1 MIMKG
6 YRKTSRILACIAVWL
21 CLFAFVAA
29 GCSARGGNSDDTA
42 DGQTETDSSL
52 SEGQTVDST
61 YWENADLY
69 TWRLE
74 DDGKWELPENI
85 RLIDTFFIGDKLF
98 CSDGDL
104 NMIEEGEEG
113 GISVYSL
120 TDKKT
125 VEIEFSKI
133 EKLINDELGSYS
145 YMYIDKLYEGDDG
158 RLYILAE
165 AADVNNNYISFILKY
180 NYEDETI
187 EAMRLSADMPE
198 RNNPRQLNL
207 AQDFVVT
214 ADGYYY
220 VRDYQ
225 GLNIVDHDGN
235 VTQLAGVNGR
245 VFSYDSSAW
254 YSAYYADDY
263 GIFRIDEKGNVIERK
278 FSFPLGD
285 ILGSV
290 AGRIFVKG
298 ESGILVYDVEKETT
312 DTLFRWTDVDTV
324 SNDVTNVYLIDD
336 SCIAVMYNDKS
347 DETGTTY
354 GYEFVGRVS
363 RADITEEDREELVI
377 GCMYTPVLLE
387 RNIVEFNK
395 SQQKYHVSIR
405 AYNDR
410 SNELTTDEA
419 TTRLHLDLASG
430 NAPDMLNL
438 QYLDIYNLVDKGV
451 IDDLR
456 PYFDRDTEIDIQDYV
471 ESVVEAFTID
481 GVLTSVPPEYCIY
494 SYFVNAGM
502 ADEGAGWTIE
512 DVAECLNKNPDS
524 VLSSYWPKE
533 YGLKCILTYS
543 VDAFI
548 DEDNGTCDFTTETF
562 DALLDIIGQLPDEGD
577 YYLTADK
584 TSLITDMAL
593 VGFERMQEIYA
604 QYGDDII
611 IKGYVTADGRP
622 CNSIQTSDA
631 YSIVSTSDCKE
642 GAWEFIKFSL
652 TNNYSTDFS
661 SNKQKLKEMIDE
673 ELAHAG
679 EEKRS
684 TFYTEQGPVNHH
696 YATQEEIDVVMSLID
711 NVELYM
717 PANSEIINIM
727 LDEMESYFA
736 GGKSKEATVA
746 VIQDRVQLYLD
757 ERK

>member
-1 MIMKG
+1 MKG
-6 YRKTSRILACIAVWL
+6 YKKTSEILGCIAVWL

-113 GISVYSL
+113 EISVYSL

-158 RLYILAE
+158 RLYMLAE

-207 AQDFVVT
+207 AQEFVVT

-225 GLNIVDHDGN
+225 GLNIVDPDGN

-347 DETGTTY
+347 DKTGKTFE
-354 GYEFVGRVS
+354 YEFVGRVS

>member
-1 MIMKG
+1 MKG

-21 CLFAFVAA
+21 CLFAIVAA
-29 GCSARGGNSDDTA
+29 GCSAKGGNSVGTA
-42 DGQTETDSSL
+42 AGQTETDSSL
-52 SEGQTVDST
+52 SEGQMVDST

-74 DDGKWELPENI
+74 DDGKLELPENI

-158 RLYILAE
+158 RLYMLAE
-165 AADVNNNYISFILKY
+165 VADVNNNYISFILKY

-207 AQDFVVT
+207 AQEFVVT

-235 VTQLAGVNGR
+235 VTQLAGVNGC

-278 FSFPLGD
+278 FGFPLGD

-298 ESGILVYDVEKETT
+298 GNGILVYDVEKETT

-347 DETGTTY
+347 DKTGKTFE
-354 GYEFVGRVS
+354 YEFVGRVS
-363 RADITEEDREELVI
+363 RADITDEDREELVI

-395 SQQKYHVSIR
+395 SQQKYHASIR
-405 AYNDR
+405 EYNDR
-410 SNELTTDEA
+410 SNEVTTDEA

-471 ESVVEAFTID
+471 ESVVEACTID
-481 GVLTSVPPEYCIY
+481 GVLVSVPLEYVIY
-494 SYFVNAGM
+494 SYFGK
-502 ADEGAGWTIE
+502 ADMVGESAGWTID
-512 DVAECLNKNPDS
+512 DVAECLNNNPGS
-524 VLSSYWPKE
+524 VFSTWTREFMLAR
-533 YGLKCILTYS
+533 ILQYS
-543 VDAFI
+543 IDTFI
-548 DEDNGTCDFTTETF
+548 DSDSGTCDFTTKTF
-562 DALLDIIGQLPDEGD
+562 DELLDIIEPLPSEAN
-577 YYLTADK
+577 YSPIEEK
-584 TSLITDMAL
+584 TSLINNISL
-593 VGFERMQEIYA
+593 YNFEVIQEYYA

-611 IKGYVTADGRP
+611 IKGYITADGRA
-622 CNSIQTSDA
+622 CHNLSVTDA
-631 YSIVSTSDCKE
+631 YSIVSTSGCKD
-642 GAWEFIKFSL
+642 GAWEFIKFCLINDNS
-652 TNNYSTDFS
+652 SMGWFS
-661 SNKQKLKEMIDE
+661 SNKQRLQEMIDE

-684 TFYTEQGPVNHH
+684 TFYTEQGAVNYH
-696 YATQEEIDVVMSLID
+696 YATQEEIDTVMDLIE
-711 NVELYM
+711 NVELSES
-717 PANSEIINIM
+717 ANSEIISIIEE
-727 LDEMESYFA
+727 EMDSYFA

>member
-1 MIMKG
+1 MKG
-6 YRKTSRILACIAVWL
+6 YKKTSEILGCIAVWL

-29 GCSARGGNSDDTA
+29 GCSAKGGNSVGTA

-74 DDGKWELPENI
+74 DDGKWELLENI

-158 RLYILAE
+158 RLYMLAE

-347 DETGTTY
+347 DKTGKTFE
-354 GYEFVGRVS
+354 YEFVGRVS

-410 SNELTTDEA
+410 SNEVTTEEA

>member
-1 MIMKG
+1 MKG

-21 CLFAFVAA
+21 CLFAIVAA
-29 GCSARGGNSDDTA
+29 GCSAKGGNSVGTA
-42 DGQTETDSSL
+42 AGQTETDSSL

-74 DDGKWELPENI
+74 DDGKLELPENI

-145 YMYIDKLYEGDDG
+145 YMYIDKLYEGDNG
-158 RLYILAE
+158 RLYMLAE

-207 AQDFVVT
+207 AQEFVVT

-235 VTQLAGVNGR
+235 VTQLAGVNGC

-278 FSFPLGD
+278 FGFPLGD

-298 ESGILVYDVEKETT
+298 GNGILVYDVEKETT

-347 DETGTTY
+347 DKTGKTFE
-354 GYEFVGRVS
+354 YEFVGRVS
-363 RADITEEDREELVI
+363 RADITDEDREELVI

-395 SQQKYHVSIR
+395 SQQKYHASIR
-405 AYNDR
+405 EYNDR
-410 SNELTTDEA
+410 SNEVTTDEA

-471 ESVVEAFTID
+471 ESVVEACTID
-481 GVLTSVPPEYCIY
+481 GVLVSVPLEYVIY
-494 SYFVNAGM
+494 SYFGK
-502 ADEGAGWTIE
+502 ADMVGESAGWTID
-512 DVAECLNKNPDS
+512 DVAECLNNNPGS
-524 VLSSYWPKE
+524 VFSTWTREFMLAR
-533 YGLKCILTYS
+533 ILQYS
-543 VDAFI
+543 IDTFI
-548 DEDNGTCDFTTETF
+548 DSDSGTCDFTTKTF
-562 DALLDIIGQLPDEGD
+562 DELLDIIEPLPSEAN
-577 YYLTADK
+577 YSPIEEK
-584 TSLITDMAL
+584 TSLINNISL
-593 VGFERMQEIYA
+593 YNFEVIQEYYA

-611 IKGYVTADGRP
+611 IKGYITADGRA
-622 CNSIQTSDA
+622 CHNLSVTDA
-631 YSIVSTSDCKE
+631 YSIVSTSGCKD
-642 GAWEFIKFSL
+642 GAWEFIKFCLINDNS
-652 TNNYSTDFS
+652 SMGWFS
-661 SNKQKLKEMIDE
+661 SNKQRLQEMIDE

-684 TFYTEQGPVNHH
+684 TFYTEQGAVNYH
-696 YATQEEIDVVMSLID
+696 YATQEEIDTVMDLIE
-711 NVELYM
+711 NVELSES
-717 PANSEIINIM
+717 ANSEIISIIEE
-727 LDEMESYFA
+727 EMDSYFA

>member
-1 MIMKG
+1 MKG
-6 YRKTSRILACIAVWL
+6 YKKTSEILGCIAVWL

-29 GCSARGGNSDDTA
+29 GCSARGGNSDGTA

-74 DDGKWELPENI
+74 DDGKLELPENI

-207 AQDFVVT
+207 AQEFVVT

-347 DETGTTY
+347 DKTGKTFE
-354 GYEFVGRVS
+354 YEFVGRVS

-410 SNELTTDEA
+410 SNEVTTEEA

>member
-1 MIMKG
+1 MKG
-6 YRKTSRILACIAVWL
+6 YKKTSEILGCIAVWL

-125 VEIEFSKI
+125 VEIEFSRI

-158 RLYILAE
+158 RLYMLAE

-298 ESGILVYDVEKETT
+298 ENGILVYDVEKETT

-347 DETGTTY
+347 DKTGKTFE
-354 GYEFVGRVS
+354 YEFVGRVS

-387 RNIVEFNK
+387 RNIVEC
-395 SQQKYHVSIR
+395 I
-405 AYNDR
+405 
-410 SNELTTDEA
+410 
-419 TTRLHLDLASG
+419 
-430 NAPDMLNL
+430 
-438 QYLDIYNLVDKGV
+438 DKG
-451 IDDLR
+451 I
-456 PYFDRDTEIDIQDYV
+456 
-471 ESVVEAFTID
+471 
-481 GVLTSVPPEYCIY
+481 
-494 SYFVNAGM
+494 
-502 ADEGAGWTIE
+502 
-512 DVAECLNKNPDS
+512 
-524 VLSSYWPKE
+524 
-533 YGLKCILTYS
+533 
-543 VDAFI
+543 
-548 DEDNGTCDFTTETF
+548 
-562 DALLDIIGQLPDEGD
+562 
-577 YYLTADK
+577 
-584 TSLITDMAL
+584 
-593 VGFERMQEIYA
+593 
-604 QYGDDII
+604 
-611 IKGYVTADGRP
+611 
-622 CNSIQTSDA
+622 
-631 YSIVSTSDCKE
+631 
-642 GAWEFIKFSL
+642 
-652 TNNYSTDFS
+652 
-661 SNKQKLKEMIDE
+661 
-673 ELAHAG
+673 
-679 EEKRS
+679 
-684 TFYTEQGPVNHH
+684 
-696 YATQEEIDVVMSLID
+696 
-711 NVELYM
+711 
-717 PANSEIINIM
+717 
-727 LDEMESYFA
+727 
-736 GGKSKEATVA
+736 
-746 VIQDRVQLYLD
+746 
-757 ERK
+757 

>member
-1 MIMKG
+1 MKG
-6 YRKTSRILACIAVWL
+6 YKKTSEILGCIAVWL
-21 CLFAFVAA
+21 CLFAIVAA
-29 GCSARGGNSDDTA
+29 GCSAKGGNSVGTA
-42 DGQTETDSSL
+42 AGQTETDSSL

-158 RLYILAE
+158 RLYMLAE

-298 ESGILVYDVEKETT
+298 GNGILVYDVEKETT

-347 DETGTTY
+347 DKTGKTFE
-354 GYEFVGRVS
+354 YEFVGRVS

-471 ESVVEAFTID
+471 ESVVEACTID
-481 GVLTSVPPEYCIY
+481 GVLVSVPLEYVIY
-494 SYFVNAGM
+494 SYFGK
-502 ADEGAGWTIE
+502 ADMVGESAGWTID
-512 DVAECLNKNPDS
+512 DVKTTGKN
-524 VLSSYWPKE
+524 
-533 YGLKCILTYS
+533 
-543 VDAFI
+543 
-548 DEDNGTCDFTTETF
+548 NG
-562 DALLDIIGQLPDEGD
+562 
-577 YYLTADK
+577 
-584 TSLITDMAL
+584 
-593 VGFERMQEIYA
+593 
-604 QYGDDII
+604 
-611 IKGYVTADGRP
+611 
-622 CNSIQTSDA
+622 
-631 YSIVSTSDCKE
+631 
-642 GAWEFIKFSL
+642 
-652 TNNYSTDFS
+652 
-661 SNKQKLKEMIDE
+661 
-673 ELAHAG
+673 
-679 EEKRS
+679 
-684 TFYTEQGPVNHH
+684 
-696 YATQEEIDVVMSLID
+696 
-711 NVELYM
+711 
-717 PANSEIINIM
+717 
-727 LDEMESYFA
+727 
-736 GGKSKEATVA
+736 
-746 VIQDRVQLYLD
+746 
-757 ERK
+757 